1 MTKRNFLY
9 IIGGLIM
16 IVASVTAFV
25 NPLATVATLAI
36 IIGAV
41 SVVRGIMMIIAYW
54 NLREEFNFR
63 SKFMLFFG
71 ILLTLFGILLLFKT
85 EFAINILTYAVAIWF
100 IVEAVQNFFSIGIYK
115 KISPAIYSTSI
126 VMNILLLLF
135 GVLLLLNPLIT
146 WVTVSVLIGLILLI
160 AGLNYLIYGIV
171 YREKI

>member
-100 IVEAVQNFFSIGIYK
+100 IVEAVQNFFSVGFYK

-146 WVTVSVLIGLILLI
+146 WVTVSVLIGLILLV

>member
-41 SVVRGIMMIIAYW
+41 SVVRGIMIIIAYW

-100 IVEAVQNFFSIGIYK
+100 IVEAMQNFFSIGIYK

>member
-100 IVEAVQNFFSIGIYK
+100 IVEAIQNFFSVGFYK

-146 WVTVSVLIGLILLI
+146 WVTVSVLIGLILLV

>member
-1 MTKRNFLY
+1 
-9 IIGGLIM
+9 M